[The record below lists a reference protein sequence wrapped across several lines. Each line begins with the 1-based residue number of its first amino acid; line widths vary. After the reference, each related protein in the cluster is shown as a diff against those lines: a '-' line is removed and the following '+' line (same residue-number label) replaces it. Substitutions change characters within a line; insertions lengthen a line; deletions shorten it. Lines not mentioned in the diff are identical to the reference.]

1 MGKLIGSSID
11 LFCLQRLA
19 VADLEPLP
27 TSWACKC
34 NAKKGRYL
42 GSVEEKSLTWH
53 EHILNKK
60 SWSIVLLQ
68 LVLFS
73 LFVLYNT
80 RVERAPH
87 VWEGFWQGFDL
98 EILSL
103 SEFQYI
109 YIYTHIFVLISCL
122 FCHESLQLWFD
133 LGASWW
139 SKLPSDAWATT
150 YCQSSCVLTH
160 SWDIVFLGIVIP
172 FFTNVQGPINTYCT
186 IKESHCS
193 SNILNV
199 SSTGSWA

>member
-109 YIYTHIFVLISCL
+109 YIHTYL
-122 FCHESLQLWFD
+122 FWFHVCFAMRVYNFD
-133 LGASWW
+133 LIWVHHGEVNCHQMRGLLHIANLLVFWHI
-139 SKLPSDAWATT
+139 PET
-150 YCQSSCVLTH
+150 SCF
-160 SWDIVFLGIVIP
+160 W
-172 FFTNVQGPINTYCT
+172 
-186 IKESHCS
+186 E
-193 SNILNV
+193 
-199 SSTGSWA
+199 